1 MQNVKCIDEVVAL
14 HQVSE
19 NFKIATKRKRG
30 SPQSPIH
37 WGFGV
42 VRGRVG
48 AKVSRVTISTLGVV
62 SGMSLVGSLLC
73 SKSFFSLSTLS
84 TQLQLDLVSPQGGE
98 P

>member
-30 SPQSPIH
+30 SPLAQ
-37 WGFGV
+37 WFVV